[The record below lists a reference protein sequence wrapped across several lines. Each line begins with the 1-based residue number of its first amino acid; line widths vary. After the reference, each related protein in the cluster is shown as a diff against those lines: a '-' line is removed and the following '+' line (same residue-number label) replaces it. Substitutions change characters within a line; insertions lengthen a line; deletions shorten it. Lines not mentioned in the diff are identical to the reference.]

1 MSRLLIALALA
12 AAVVLVVVVVVAL
25 VRRNPSG
32 AAAPALA
39 PGDGEAR
46 RIGTEMARLLE
57 AGLVDPVLRT
67 SSSWEERAEA
77 LVRDWYGSE
86 RPGGGSS
93 S

>member
-1 MSRLLIALALA
+1 MTRLLIVIGVA
-12 AAVVLVVVVVVAL
+12 AAVVVVAVVVAAL
-25 VRRNPSG
+25 VRRS
-32 AAAPALA
+32 AADSVPPALG
-39 PGDGEAR
+39 PGDAEAR

-67 SSSWEERAEA
+67 SSSWEARAES
-77 LVRDWYGSE
+77 LVRDWYGSA